1 MNTKE
6 GRRETPSPCSW
17 RWNSKNCMATVF
29 KITEKDFK
37 RFSDLVYSSIGINLG
52 PAKKE
57 LLRTRLGKRLRLLG
71 IPNFSE
77 YYRYVT
83 EENRDE
89 LTNLFDAISTNL
101 TSFFR
106 EQKHFDYLSS
116 HVLPEI
122 VDEKKRRGDWT
133 LRVWSCASSTGE
145 EPYSLAITLSEF
157 LGAGSKWSA
166 KILATDVNTEV
177 LEKAVNG
184 SYKEQRVEGMPKLL
198 LKRYF
203 LRGFGKSEG
212 MVKMRREI
220 RNMVTFRRLNL
231 TVPRYPFRKEFDFIF
246 CRNVMIYFDKY
257 TQKQIIDKLYI
268 HLRKGGYLF
277 LGHAESLTGIDTDFT
292 YIQPT
297 IYRKL

>member
-1 MNTKE
+1 MT
-6 GRRETPSPCSW
+6 
-17 RWNSKNCMATVF
+17 TVF
-29 KITEKDFK
+29 NLSDKDFK
-37 RFSDLVYSSIGINLG
+37 RFSDLVYTTIGINLG

-57 LLRTRLGKRLRLLG
+57 LLRTRLGKRLRMLNIDSFG
-71 IPNFSE
+71 E

-83 EENRDE
+83 EENREE

-106 EQKHFDYLSS
+106 EQKHFDYLAS

-122 VDEKKRRGDWT
+122 VNEKGRRGDWT

-157 LGAGSKWSA
+157 FGQGSKWSA

-177 LEKAVNG
+177 LARAEAG
-184 SYKEQRVEGMPKLL
+184 SYKEQRVEGMSKQY

-203 LRGFGKSEG
+203 LRGVGRSHG
-212 MVKMRREI
+212 LVKVKNEI
-220 RNMVTFRRLNL
+220 KNMVTFRRLNL

-257 TQKQIIDKLYI
+257 TQKQIIDRLYM

-277 LGHAESLTGIDTDFT
+277 LGHAESLTGIETDFI